1 MCGRYT
7 LNRRQEEIEMA
18 FDIEKV
24 VADAVARCNVSPTQ
38 KVPVVLEREGERV
51 LDGFRWGLIPF
62 WTKEVNKSR
71 PMINARAETIADKP
85 YWKNCITRKRCIIP
99 ADGFYEWKKEGAT
112 KTPMFIH
119 LSDSSVFGFAGLW
132 DEWRS
137 PDGEVVRTCS
147 IITTAANHAIAPVHD
162 RMPVILRSEQM
173 GDWLDP
179 KNMKVEEVVSLLQP
193 RRDDEIAMYA
203 VSTRVNSPA
212 YDGPDLLVPVDQMS
226 PEEQEREK
234 AAREKPATRSKPAAK
249 TASKRTRKG
258 AQTPELMESSE
269 PEEAPL

>member
-7 LNRRQEEIEMA
+7 LNRRQEEIELA
-18 FDIEKV
+18 FDIGKV

-38 KVPVVLEREGERV
+38 KVPVVLECEGERV

-99 ADGFYEWKKEGAT
+99 ADGFYEWKKEGKT

-119 LSDSSVFGFAGLW
+119 LSDSSIFGFAGLW

-137 PDGEVVRTCS
+137 PEGEVIRSCS

-162 RMPVILRSEQM
+162 RMPVILRSDRISQ
-173 GDWLDP
+173 WLDP
-179 KNMKVEEVVSLLQP
+179 RNVRTEEVVPLLLP
-193 RRDDEIAMYA
+193 RRDEEIAMYA
-203 VSTRVNSPA
+203 VSSRVNSPA
-212 YDGPDLLVPVDQMS
+212 YDGPDLLIPADQLP
-226 PEEQEREK
+226 PE
-234 AAREKPATRSKPAAK
+234 AAEPAIPAAK
-249 TASKRTRKG
+249 RAKSRRVRG
-258 AQTPELMESSE
+258 LD
-269 PEEAPL
+269 